1 MKKRSRVTA
10 KTPKSSKQDATAGY
24 PAGYPD
30 GDYVKCSCGH
40 MITRANKWQ
49 PVTCLACD
57 ERHPRSSEHRASDND
72 STLQAT
78 GATGAEY
85 PTGMTGPTGSSSDPV
100 NRPTH
105 YTSHPS
111 GVEVIVIT
119 EHMSFCVG
127 NAIKYLMRAEYKGK
141 QLEDL
146 AKARWYIEREIKRL
160 GKGKRVC

>member
-10 KTPKSSKQDATAGY
+10 KTPKSSKQDA
-24 PAGYPD
+24 PPGYPD
-30 GDYVKCSCGH
+30 GDYVKCSCGRV
-40 MITRANKWQ
+40 ITRADKWQ
-49 PVTCLACD
+49 AVACLACD
-57 ERHPRSSEHRASDND
+57 EWHPRLSEPFRPLSRQA
-72 STLQAT
+72 TGAT

-100 NRPTH
+100 NHPAH

-119 EHMSFCVG
+119 EHLSFCVG
-127 NAIKYLMRAEYKGK
+127 NAVKYLLRAEYKGK

-146 AKARWYIEREIKRL
+146 AKARWYIDREIKRL
-160 GKGKRVC
+160 GKGKRTC